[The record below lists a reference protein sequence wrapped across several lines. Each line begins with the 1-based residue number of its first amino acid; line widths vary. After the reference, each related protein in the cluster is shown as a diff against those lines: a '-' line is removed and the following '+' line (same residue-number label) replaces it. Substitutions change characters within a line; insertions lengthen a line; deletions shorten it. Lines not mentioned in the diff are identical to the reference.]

1 MMVAACGNFSR
12 EDIPRSS
19 LEFKEAGIDPSQ
31 EVRELGRYP
40 SHPSQAFRESREWTY
55 IYPKGL
61 GGCGGNR
68 QAMETGAPGRNDP

>member
-1 MMVAACGNFSR
+1 MVAACGHYSR

-19 LEFKEAGIDPSQ
+19 LEFKEAGINPSQ

-40 SHPSQAFRESREWTY
+40 SQVFRESREWTY

-68 QAMETGAPGRNDP
+68 QAMETKLLEEIHP